1 MNVKTVSYG
10 RTIVLSERRGIA
22 QEKCW
27 FGWEAEVSEG
37 ETAAQVLDA
46 LHSVADAAEADERRA
61 YEERRYATPHP
72 YSTPT

>member
-27 FGWEAEVSEG
+27 FGWEVELG
-37 ETAAQVLDA
+37 ENERP
-46 LHSVADAAEADERRA
+46 AEALNVLRVMADEA
-61 YEERRYATPHP
+61 EAEERKNYAERQYTNPRP